1 MNALTT
7 QRIVGPHLPA
17 RPPKEVPFGGFLGK
31 HTRDQIAAE
40 IVRVQLMEIR
50 NGNVYSIEQ
59 LNPCACVRESECVCV
74 CDRSTCY
81 NKAVAASWLGG
92 PFPSAALTC
101 CC

>member
-74 CDRSTCY
+74 CVIVPRATTR
-81 NKAVAASWLGG
+81 L
-92 PFPSAALTC
+92 
-101 CC
+101 